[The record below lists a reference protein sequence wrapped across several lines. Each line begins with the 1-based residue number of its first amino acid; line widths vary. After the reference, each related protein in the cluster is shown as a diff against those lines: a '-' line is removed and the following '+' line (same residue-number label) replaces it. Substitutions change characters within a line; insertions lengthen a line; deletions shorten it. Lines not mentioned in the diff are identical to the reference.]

1 MVFSSTNYYFILV
14 SGCDVG
20 TIHPVQRLGL
30 ENAINPEHGS
40 IIRLDY
46 NHAPDIRNRNFLSAF
61 GHSLI
66 IFQQP
71 PQPLTPLFQSLS
83 DSTYRHVV

>member
-1 MVFSSTNYYFILV
+1 MQS
-14 SGCDVG
+14 
-20 TIHPVQRLGL
+20 IH
-30 ENAINPEHGS
+30 EHGS

-46 NHAPDIRNRNFLSAF
+46 NNAPDIRNHNFLSAF

-66 IFQQP
+66 IFQP
-71 PQPLTPLFQSLS
+71 PPPTHHPLFQSLS